1 MKIGKETLLITFPL
15 FYPRCKVC

>member
-1 MKIGKETLLITFPL
+1 MGKETLLITFPL